1 MVLSINEAKNRGK
14 TGQVYRCLPR
24 DNEAMRIEIYS
35 VMTQEE
41 FIKVLEEK
49 RGYSYEIEGDRIIVT
64 HGGLL
69 DLRSL
74 PSLPPGVVFKN
85 GGYVLLDSLTSLPSG
100 VEFRNGWDVDLRS
113 LTSLPPGVV
122 FKNGGDVRLDS
133 LTSLPPG
140 VEFKNG
146 RSVYLGYLIGRWFK
160 EWKGNIKGIASK
172 RLLNVM
178 IKQRVFER

>member
-1 MVLSINEAKNRGK
+1 MCVFRIGIRGELGSSQETGRNTCDNRGN
-14 TGQVYRCLPR
+14 GARLFPVLPR
-24 DNEAMRIEIYS
+24 GNEAMRKMIYS
-35 VMTQEE
+35 VMTREE
-41 FIKVLEEK
+41 FIKVLLDD
-49 RGYSYEIEGDRIIVT
+49 RARAVYSYEIEGDRIIVT
-64 HGGLL
+64 HGGFV

-74 PSLPPGVVFKN
+74 PSLPPDVVFKGK
-85 GGYVLLDSLTSLPSG
+85 GGVL
-100 VEFRNGWDVDLRS
+100 
-113 LTSLPPGVV
+113 
-122 FKNGGDVRLDS
+122 LDS